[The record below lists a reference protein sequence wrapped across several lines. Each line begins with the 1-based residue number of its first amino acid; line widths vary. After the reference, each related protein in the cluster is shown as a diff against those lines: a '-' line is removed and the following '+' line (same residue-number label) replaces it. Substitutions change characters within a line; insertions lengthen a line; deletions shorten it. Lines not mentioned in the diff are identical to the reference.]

1 MSDTTENTGADG
13 IRENAGAPSGDEVR
27 DEVRLDLDE
36 ERLDNWDEVRGDYAL
51 DPDSDTARP
60 ALTESEDDDAN
71 DDIVAGEDDEEDS
84 EAESDEGDDD
94 GDSGSDEEE

>member
-36 ERLDNWDEVRGDYAL
+36 KSLDTWDEVRGDYAL
-51 DPDSDTARP
+51 DPESDVARP
-60 ALTESEDDDAN
+60 ALTESEEDDEN
-71 DDIVAGEDDEEDS
+71 DRVVAGDDDEEDT
-84 EAESDEGDDD
+84 EAESDEGDDEAERSD
-94 GDSGSDEEE
+94 DEE